1 MRSVTILLPILAT
14 ACLGAQTHSA
24 PSKPWAEFEPKQ
36 VVLIGTLKTAEYF
49 GPPGFG
55 ESPTP
60 DSRESVFLIELE
72 RPIAVRGDPT
82 DELNSRSIT
91 ELSRVQLEVSAN
103 PDPALLGAR
112 VRVTGTLFTAHTGHH
127 HTRAVL
133 RLISVA
139 AEPRL
144 E

>member
-1 MRSVTILLPILAT
+1 MRSVAALLALLT
-14 ACLGAQTHSA
+14 ASCLSA
-24 PSKPWAEFEPKQ
+24 EPPSTSFETWVAFEPNQ
-36 VVLIGTLKTAEYF
+36 VVLVGTLETAEYF

-55 ESPTP
+55 ESPAS
-60 DSRESVFLIELE
+60 DSRESVFLLELE

-82 DELNSRSIT
+82 DELNRDSID
-91 ELSRVQLEVSAN
+91 ELKRVQLEVSAS
-103 PDPALLGAR
+103 PDPALLGTR

-127 HTRAVL
+127 HTPAIL

-139 AEPRL
+139 AEPEL